1 MDDKQQHMGLGY
13 QFLPS
18 ARELPGGGVMGN
30 AELMAD
36 IVKGLQA
43 YAAVNGLYAPQ
54 VARNP
59 IITPSV
65 GLRAGGFDA
74 NVQPTPMGPR
84 YGIQYSK
91 QF

>member
-1 MDDKQQHMGLGY
+1 M
-13 QFLPS
+13 
-18 ARELPGGGVMGN
+18 PGGGVVVN
-30 AELMAD
+30 AELLAE
-36 IVKGLQA
+36 IVKGFQA
-43 YAAVNGLYAPQ
+43 YAGANGLYAPQ

-59 IITPSV
+59 IVTPTA
-65 GLRAGGFDA
+65 GIRAGGFDA

>member
-1 MDDKQQHMGLGY
+1 MDDKQNLSLGY
-13 QFLPS
+13 EFLPTS
-18 ARELPGGGVMGN
+18 RELPGGGVVGN
-30 AELMAD
+30 AQLMAE

-54 VARNP
+54 VAKNP